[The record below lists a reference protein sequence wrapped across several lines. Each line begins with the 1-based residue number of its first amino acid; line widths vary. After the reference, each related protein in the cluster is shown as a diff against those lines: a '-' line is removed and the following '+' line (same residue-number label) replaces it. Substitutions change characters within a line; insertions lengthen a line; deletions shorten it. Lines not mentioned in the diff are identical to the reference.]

1 MLESPESGLL
11 CKFPLLQV
19 DFKTN
24 TDSTPPF
31 FPALFWDTDF
41 KIPKVILQ
49 GYVDSDN
56 PK

>member
-24 TDSTPPF
+24 TASTPPF